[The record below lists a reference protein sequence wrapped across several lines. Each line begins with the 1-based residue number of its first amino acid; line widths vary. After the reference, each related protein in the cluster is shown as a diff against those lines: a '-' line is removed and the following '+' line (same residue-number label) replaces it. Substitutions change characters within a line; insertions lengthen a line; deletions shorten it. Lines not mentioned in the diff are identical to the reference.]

1 MKRDGCG
8 AGNSPQKS
16 RYPDGRMTWVVGT
29 PTMFGYCF
37 GLSDICLTLADE
49 TEVAC
54 LQEIHPVGRY
64 VATGFAGDVE
74 IEFAMI
80 GC

>member
-1 MKRDGCG
+1 
-8 AGNSPQKS
+8 
-16 RYPDGRMTWVVGT
+16 
-29 PTMFGYCF
+29 MFGYCF